1 MYHIITICLI
11 ISIVHSDFIQC
22 NETKKGSIKCQQNL
36 EFEFIAQTNYDQVM
50 LDPCNSDPPVY
61 LKVYANSS
69 NNYSNFLASST
80 AHTCPNDNDSGDVTI
95 PNIVKT
101 GEKYVFIVTNFW
113 PRQCGD
119 YEISLFCQEL
129 GPTFEPTP
137 APTSD
142 PTLPSTFPT
151 PFPTPYPTPYPTPFP
166 TPVPTS
172 VAPTILTVE
181 PTHAPTETPTDSPTF
196 APSLS
201 SESPTFA
208 PTTFIYTGP
217 ASIDYFEH
225 EFDISR
231 IPFLPFTQCGTPQ
244 ETVRIDT
251 TTF

>member
-11 ISIVHSDFIQC
+11 ISIVHADFIQC
-22 NETKKGSIKCQQNL
+22 NETKRGSRKCRQHL
-36 EFEFIAQTNYDQVM
+36 EFEFLAQANYGQVM
-50 LDPCNSDPPVY
+50 LDPCNSNINIR
-61 LKVYANSS
+61 LEVYANSS
-69 NNYSNFLASST
+69 NHYTNFLASST

-101 GEKYVFIVTNFW
+101 AEKYVFTVNDQRDFD
-113 PRQCGD
+113 CAGD

-151 PFPTPYPTPYPTPFP
+151 SFPTLDPTPYPTPFP

-217 ASIDYFEH
+217 ASIVYFEH

-231 IPFLPFTQCGTPQ
+231 IPLLPFTQCGT
-244 ETVRIDT
+244 
-251 TTF
+251 